1 MRQASVVGAV
11 HNPDI
16 LTKLLINRTERNYDT
31 NHDPQV
37 ILMHRFTSWL
47 HQYQERDGRTVRRR
61 FRPMA
66 TPKPRLILTVRKD
79 HERIIFTGYVA
90 GKDDDKTM
98 NVASHVENSVCT
110 EPGTLLLLRPRGFC
124 AGVIRAI
131 DVVRMVLEKLG
142 PPVYVRREIVH
153 NRYVVDELASQGAV
167 FVENLEEVPTGAAV
181 IFSAHGVSP
190 AVREEARARKLRII
204 DATCPLVTKVHLEV
218 IRYARENYTIVL
230 IGHRD
235 HDEMIGTLGEAPESI
250 HLISSVEDVETMN
263 PADPNRIVYL
273 TQTTLSLD
281 DTAEIVER
289 LKQRFPAIIGPPG
302 QDICYATQ
310 NRQMAVKAIAPKAD
324 GILVVGAQNSSN
336 SNRLVEVARRG
347 GTAAYLIGN
356 ADDILPEWVKNH
368 RRIGVTAGAST
379 PEVLVRQVVDRLK
392 EWGFTRVEEVEWIE
406 EDVRF
411 ALPAELKV

>member
-1 MRQASVVGAV
+1 M
-11 HNPDI
+11 
-16 LTKLLINRTERNYDT
+16 
-31 NHDPQV
+31 
-37 ILMHRFTSWL
+37 
-47 HQYQERDGRTVRRR
+47 
-61 FRPMA
+61 
-66 TPKPRLILTVRKD
+66 PKSSLILTVVRD
-79 HERIIFTGYVA
+79 RERIMFTGYVA
-90 GKDDDKTM
+90 GKDDDNLM
-98 NVASHVENSVCT
+98 NVNTHVENSVCT

-142 PPVYVRREIVH
+142 PPVYVRKEIVH

-167 FVENLEEVPTGAAV
+167 FVESLEEVPSGAVV

-190 AVREEARARKLRII
+190 AVREEARERQLRII

-235 HDEMIGTLGEAPESI
+235 HDEMIGTLGEAPGAI
-250 HLISSVEDVETMN
+250 RLISSVKDVETLET
-263 PADPNRIVYL
+263 PDPNRVIYL
-273 TQTTLSLD
+273 TQTTLSID
-281 DTAEIVER
+281 DTAEIVSR
-289 LKQRFPAIIGPPG
+289 LKERFPAIIGPPG

-310 NRQMAVKAIAPKAD
+310 NRQMAVKAIAPQAD

-347 GTAAYLIGN
+347 GTPAYLIGN
-356 ADDILPEWVKNH
+356 ADDILPEWVKGRH
-368 RRIGVTAGAST
+368 RIGVTAGAST
-379 PEVLVRQVVDRLK
+379 PEVLVREVVDRLK

>member
-1 MRQASVVGAV
+1 VNM
-11 HNPDI
+11 
-16 LTKLLINRTERNYDT
+16 
-31 NHDPQV
+31 
-37 ILMHRFTSWL
+37 MHRFTRWL
-47 HQYQERDGRTVRRR
+47 HQCYVKGHAHSPGRLSVSVTV
-61 FRPMA
+61 
-66 TPKPRLILTVRKD
+66 PKPLLILTVGKD
-79 HERIIFTGYVA
+79 HERIMLTGHVA

-98 NVASHVENSVCT
+98 NVNAHVENSVCM

-131 DVVRMVLEKLG
+131 DVVRMILEKLG

-153 NRYVVDELASQGAV
+153 NRYVVDELAGQGAV
-167 FVENLEEVPTGAAV
+167 FVENLEEVPTGAVV

-190 AVREEARARKLRII
+190 AVREEARARQLCII

-235 HDEMIGTLGEAPESI
+235 HDEMIGTLGEAPEDI
-250 HLISSVEDVETMN
+250 RLICSVKDVETLE
-263 PADPNRIVYL
+263 PPDPNRLVYL

-281 DTAEIVER
+281 DTAEIVNR
-289 LKQRFPAIIGPPG
+289 LKERFPAIIGPPG

-310 NRQMAVKAIAPKAD
+310 NRQMAVKAVAPRTD

-356 ADDILPEWVKNH
+356 ADDILPEWVKGR

-379 PEVLVRQVVDRLK
+379 PEVLVRQVVDRLQ

-411 ALPAELKV
+411 ALPAEMKV